1 MRHSGGCTCHAA
13 SSPRSQ
19 PWLGTTHTAPWLCC
33 NDSWGK
39 MRHTRVVAQAVQGAT
54 TWHITTVARRQERSQ
69 LSCLRGDVVVTREVL
84 RHQKFHDTGQ
94 GDANGHGVGVN
105 SLFPSSMYVCMYT

>member
-1 MRHSGGCTCHAA
+1 M
-13 SSPRSQ
+13 
-19 PWLGTTHTAPWLCC
+19 
-33 NDSWGK
+33 
-39 MRHTRVVAQAVQGAT
+39 VAQAVRGHNLA
-54 TWHITTVARRQERSQ
+54 HHHSRQERSQ

-94 GDANGHGVGVN
+94 CDANGHGVGVN